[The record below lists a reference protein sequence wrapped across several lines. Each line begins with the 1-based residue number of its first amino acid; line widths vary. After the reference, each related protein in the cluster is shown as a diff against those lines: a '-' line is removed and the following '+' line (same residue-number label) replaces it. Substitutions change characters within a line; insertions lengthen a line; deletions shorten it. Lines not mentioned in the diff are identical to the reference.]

1 MVLIA
6 FDFIPRSMRES
17 NQPRS
22 LGVGDIL
29 ECGGKQ
35 SATPFCLA
43 QLRGNRESLGKKRLR
58 RFALP
63 AQSKMLA

>member
-1 MVLIA
+1 
-6 FDFIPRSMRES
+6 MRES

-22 LGVGDIL
+22 PGVGDIL
-29 ECGGKQ
+29 ECGGKR
-35 SATPFCLA
+35 SATPLCLA
-43 QLRGNRESLGKKRLR
+43 QLRGHRESLRKKRRR